1 MEWECKYIFVCATR
15 RILVLLKAIPR
26 KFFFDKLIF
35 ILFLSIIF
43 MQNKVVI
50 IAGTSGSGKTTI
62 ANALLKKFPNMEK
75 LITCTTREKRK
86 DEVNGKDYRFV
97 SKEQFQKYVE
107 NNELLEYEQYGKN
120 IYGSLKKD
128 AEKLFKKNKIILFV
142 LEPKGAMTISK
153 KFPNALTLF
162 LKAPSLEELR
172 KRFVIRG
179 DSKEKADERIE
190 LVKRDLS
197 FEKKFNHTIIND
209 KLEEAISEAEKQ
221 ISNFINK

>member
-1 MEWECKYIFVCATR
+1 
-15 RILVLLKAIPR
+15 
-26 KFFFDKLIF
+26 
-35 ILFLSIIF
+35 
-43 MQNKVVI
+43 MQNKIVI

-86 DEVNGKDYRFV
+86 DEINGKDYRFV
-97 SKEQFQKYVE
+97 SQEQFQKYIE
-107 NNELLEYEQYGKN
+107 NNELLEHENYGKN
-120 IYGSLKKD
+120 IYGSLKSD
-128 AEKLFKKNKIILFV
+128 AEKLFKKNKIVLFV

-153 KFPNALTLF
+153 KFPDALTLF
-162 LKAPSLEELR
+162 LKAPSLEELK

-209 KLEEAISEAEKQ
+209 KLDETISEAEKQ
-221 ISNFINK
+221 IINFINK